1 MKDGDGSVA
10 LLLSLC
16 LWHFCEVNQGR
27 GRQQRAHLPFAQRTL
42 CLQKSK
48 GTWEAA
54 KEATMEAERKG
65 AEAHLKSCEAE
76 HLLSQATE
84 LTQSAA
90 NARAK
95 EAEVRG
101 QAACVTR
108 VCLGDSFF
116 LQV

>member
-1 MKDGDGSVA
+1 
-10 LLLSLC
+10 
-16 LWHFCEVNQGR
+16 
-27 GRQQRAHLPFAQRTL
+27 
-42 CLQKSK
+42 
-48 GTWEAA
+48 
-54 KEATMEAERKG
+54 MEAERKG

-101 QAACVTR
+101 QAVGAIR
-108 VCLGDSFF
+108 VCL
-116 LQV
+116 

>member
-1 MKDGDGSVA
+1 M
-10 LLLSLC
+10 
-16 LWHFCEVNQGR
+16 
-27 GRQQRAHLPFAQRTL
+27 
-42 CLQKSK
+42 QKSK

-95 EAEVRG
+95 EAEVG
-101 QAACVTR
+101 T
-108 VCLGDSFF
+108 
-116 LQV
+116 